1 MEGVFSVMHPANR
14 RWGPAGLEDVTG
26 PDEYEPGTLKTVK
39 PQTPPKLRPPSLDVE
54 HVERFFWEMEH
65 PNFDPN
71 WFHWTSL
78 GNEISARVDQNEA
91 FVQ

>member
-39 PQTPPKLRPPSLDVE
+39 PQTPLKLRPPSLDVE
-54 HVERFFWEMEH
+54 HVERFFGRWNIPILIPIGFIGNPWEMK
-65 PNFDPN
+65 FL
-71 WFHWTSL
+71 T
-78 GNEISARVDQNEA
+78 
-91 FVQ
+91 

>member
-39 PQTPPKLRPPSLDVE
+39 PQTPPKLRPPSMDVE
-54 HVERFFWEMEH
+54 HVERFFLG
-65 PNFDPN
+65 DG
-71 WFHWTSL
+71 TSQFLSQLVLLEIL
-78 GNEISARVDQNEA
+78 GK
-91 FVQ
+91 